1 MKTLCTAIVV
11 GWQIATTVAVQADVQ
26 SETREASAALQ
37 PVLKEAEALVV
48 EGRVDDAN
56 RKLLAVF
63 PAESR
68 SSVQSFAL
76 ANVLFKHDPKT
87 SYKLHQEAAQKL
99 PNEPDV
105 QFEWALEQHRAREYD
120 GAAKA
125 YSRYTAANPN
135 FAPAYGLLAE
145 CLIRSGKI
153 REAVEAWQKSER
165 ATQGTIARLESLVCE
180 VHQQESPDLRRAA
193 LCEKMRH
200 GDVAAA
206 RDLIALDADFPVD
219 WWNTVTRA
227 DYLQNDLKLLEQGE
241 FKDPQQLSEIRCAG
255 EACIAS
261 KKGGDVSAVL
271 RKFGYL
277 LDDQSSLPRSGV
289 VLSKLL
295 GVAINANV
303 ISAADARGKWGAGI
317 LERAKATRDV
327 ETYNVAAYLYVGTKE
342 LPEIHRLGWEA
353 TGDERFAA
361 GTVLDL
367 ALQSKLKL
375 DSPELIMATKQFP
388 ENSLIAAQVV
398 SLTAKAKKPMAAALV
413 QAIKAEY
420 SHFSIP
426 FPAVRP
432 GAGALRR
439 YFSLLAKEA
448 PGET

>member
-26 SETREASAALQ
+26 LEMREASAALQ

-68 SSVQSFAL
+68 SSVQSFAV

-87 SYKLHQEAAQKL
+87 SYKLHQEAAQQL

-145 CLIRSGKI
+145 CLIRRGKV

-165 ATQGTIARLESLVCE
+165 ATQGTITRLESLVCE
-180 VHQQESPDLRRAA
+180 VHQQDSPDLRRVGLRDKA
-193 LCEKMRH
+193 RQ
-200 GDVAAA
+200 GDIDSA
-206 RDLIALDADFPVD
+206 RDLIALDAVFPVD
-219 WWNTVTRA
+219 WWNKVQRA
-227 DYLQNDLKLLEQGE
+227 DYLEHDLKLLEQSE
-241 FKDPQQLSEIRCAG
+241 FKDPQQLNEIFCAG

-261 KKGGDVSAVL
+261 KKGGDVAAVL
-271 RKFGYL
+271 RKRGFL
-277 LDDQSSLPRSGV
+277 LDDQSRLPQSGKT
-289 VLSKLL
+289 LSTLF
-295 GVAINANV
+295 GVAIGAKI
-303 ISAADARGKWGAGI
+303 ISTADAREKWGATI
-317 LERAKATRDV
+317 LERAKASRDV
-327 ETYNVAAYLYVGTKE
+327 EAYNVAAYLYVGTKE
-342 LPEIHRLGWEA
+342 LPEIHRIGWEA

-361 GTVLDL
+361 GVVFDL
-367 ALQSKLKL
+367 ALQSKLTL
-375 DSPELIMATKQFP
+375 DSPELIKAMKQFP

-398 SLTAKAKKPMAAALV
+398 SLTAKAKKPMAAVLV

-426 FPAVRP
+426 FPAIRP
-432 GAGALRR
+432 GAGALRG
-439 YFSLLAKEA
+439 YFLLLAKEP